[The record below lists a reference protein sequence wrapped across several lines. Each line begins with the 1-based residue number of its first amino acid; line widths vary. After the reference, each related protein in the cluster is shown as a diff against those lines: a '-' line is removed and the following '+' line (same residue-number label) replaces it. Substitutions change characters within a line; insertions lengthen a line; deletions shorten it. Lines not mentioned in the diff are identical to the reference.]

1 MDPETRRRFWE
12 MIYDVSEK
20 GTTVFVTTHYMDEAE
35 YCDRVSVMVDGR
47 IAALDSPERLKEMYR
62 AENMD
67 EVFRTIVGRSGKED
81 SR

>member
-1 MDPETRRRFWE
+1 
-12 MIYDVSEK
+12 
-20 GTTVFVTTHYMDEAE
+20 
-35 YCDRVSVMVDGR
+35 
-47 IAALDSPERLKEMYR
+47 LDSPERLKEMYR